1 MGRLLSPGLGELLD
15 RLTILRLKII
25 HGQQKQGGTGAYKHF
40 EAEEAQINMLLDRM
54 GHPDDNDVLLLQVK
68 LQQVNAKLWELED
81 EMAVFA
87 VADTAVIDLVDSI
100 RCSTVAVQIWRMNR
114 ERNALIHEINTLAG
128 CATGP
133 EKLGS

>member
-81 EMAVFA
+81 EMARYANLGNLAEFPA
-87 VADTAVIDLVDSI
+87 SQQDCATTAIN
-100 RCSTVAVQIWRMNR
+100 IWRFNR
-114 ERNALIHEINTLAG
+114 ERNALVYEINTLAG
-128 CATGP
+128 CNPGA
-133 EKLGS
+133 EKL